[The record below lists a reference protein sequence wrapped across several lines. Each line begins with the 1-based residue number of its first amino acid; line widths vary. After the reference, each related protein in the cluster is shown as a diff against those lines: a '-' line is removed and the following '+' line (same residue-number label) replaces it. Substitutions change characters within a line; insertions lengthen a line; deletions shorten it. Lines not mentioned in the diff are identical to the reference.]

1 MKYQTMKWKEI
12 ILKNSRWYFKRKKL
26 FQKNKIFE
34 KIIKMN
40 VSINKKENNRKLDEN
55 LDSLEN
61 QLNLIKA
68 LMDQITLNLDNKN
81 LKMNWKMKIVII
93 NLIILKN

>member
-1 MKYQTMKWKEI
+1 
-12 ILKNSRWYFKRKKL
+12 
-26 FQKNKIFE
+26 
-34 KIIKMN
+34 MN